1 MNQKVGAK
9 AWIFTTNLNKR
20 KSLQTNQLTQ
30 STARWLT
37 NHQTTRIASCRE
49 TIQLLLLSCYTM
61 LMKIKVGISMQIAK
75 ALEPTMRIR
84 AHPTKSSTPSRI
96 YLARPIR
103 TRLWIHRPTFLA
115 SMRRT
120 TSFWL
125 LALGYKHLGMTIQM
139 TCLQGETPSIQKI
152 TVR

>member
-20 KSLQTNQLTQ
+20 KNLQTNQITQ
-30 STARWLT
+30 STAWWLT

-49 TIQLLLLSCYTM
+49 TIQWLHLSCYTM
-61 LMKIKVGISMQIAK
+61 LMKIKGGISMRTAK
-75 ALEPTMRIR
+75 PLEPTMRIP
-84 AHPTKSSTPSRI
+84 APPTKSSTPSLI
-96 YLARPIR
+96 YSARPIR
-103 TRLWIHRPTFLA
+103 TRLWIRRPIFLA
-115 SMRRT
+115 LMRRT
-120 TSFWL
+120 TSSWQPES
-125 LALGYKHLGMTIQM
+125 GYKHLGMTIQM